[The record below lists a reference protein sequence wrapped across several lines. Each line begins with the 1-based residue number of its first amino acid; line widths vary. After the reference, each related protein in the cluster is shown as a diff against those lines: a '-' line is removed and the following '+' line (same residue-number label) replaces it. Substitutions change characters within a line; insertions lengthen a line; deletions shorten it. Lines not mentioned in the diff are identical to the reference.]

1 MPTKQTIKTS
11 YCKHHRDCDRPENC
25 FKGKFCPFFE
35 TNPDIAEKQSEI
47 DDTTSEDAFKDI
59 IDGVWGGEKEVRR

>member
-1 MPTKQTIKTS
+1 MRIKQTRKTA
-11 YCKHHRDCDRPENC
+11 YCKFCHDCERPENC

-47 DDTTSEDAFKDI
+47 DDTTSENAFKDMFN
-59 IDGVWGGEKEVRR
+59 DVWGGKKEIRR